1 MKRSENT
8 KRNLDK
14 YVDKSVKP
22 EIPKVLPAIPLRS
35 NLVIYPN
42 TVMPFLVGREKSL
55 IALEKAME
63 EMEGYLFV
71 VSQKDISIEDPKP
84 EDLYEV
90 GTVVKVLQIVKL
102 PDETYKVLVEGL
114 RRAKISGI
122 VEKDELFVFEVE
134 ILRAKYRK
142 TKKLEALMRK
152 VREYVN
158 SYFSMT
164 KKLPQEALLALE
176 DTTDPDR
183 FADFVASMIPAKLE
197 FKQELLETVHP
208 VRRLEKILS
217 FLMKELEIVKIE
229 EELDKK
235 VREKIEKS
243 QKEYFLREKLRAIR
257 EELEGEEDPEIREF
271 RERIEKEDLPDY
283 VKEKAMR
290 ELKRLE
296 KMSPYSP
303 EATVVRTY
311 LDWILSLPWNVR
323 TEDRMDMKK
332 ARRILERNH
341 YGLEKVKERILE
353 FLAVRRLAGNLR
365 APILCLV
372 GPPGVGK
379 TSLGRSLAEAMN
391 RRFVRMSLGGL
402 RDEAEIKGHRRTY
415 VGAMPGRILQLIRRA
430 GTKNPVILLD
440 EVDKMG
446 VSFQGD
452 PAAALLEV
460 LDPEQNCEFV
470 DNYLEIPFDLSE
482 AVFVVT
488 ANVLY
493 TIPPALKDRM
503 EIIEIPGYTDKEK
516 YEIAK
521 GYLIPRILKEYG
533 LSDDKLRFTPASVKA
548 IISDYTREAGVRNLA
563 RSLEKI
569 ARKSAL
575 RIIEGFDSV
584 KVSIRNLEE
593 FLGPPPFK
601 RDEILKKPEIGVA
614 TGLAWTPYGGTVI
627 LVESVVM
634 PGRGE
639 LVLTGQ
645 LGDVMRE
652 SARIALSLSR
662 KICGVSYRDVFENND
677 IHVHVP
683 EGAVPKDGPSAGVTM
698 VTSIISA
705 ITRKMVRNDLAMTGE
720 ITLRGRILPVGGVKE
735 KIMAAAR
742 SGLKTVVIPKDNEV
756 DLKEIPKDILR
767 KLEVK
772 LVDSIDEILEEV
784 ILDDEK

>member
-1 MKRSENT
+1 MKRSEGT
-8 KRNLDK
+8 KRNLDRF
-14 YVDKSVKP
+14 VERSVKP
-22 EIPKVLPAIPLRS
+22 EIPRVLPAIPMRS
-35 NLVIYPN
+35 NLIIYPN

-55 IALEKAME
+55 MALEKAME
-63 EMEGYLFV
+63 EREGHLFV
-71 VSQKDISIEDPKP
+71 VSQKDISVEDPKV
-84 EDLYEV
+84 EDLYDV
-90 GTVVKVLQIVKL
+90 GSIVKVLQIVKL

-114 RRAKISGI
+114 RRARISR
-122 VEKDELFVFEVE
+122 VLETESFFMFEVE
-134 ILRAKYRK
+134 ILKARYRK
-142 TKKLEALMRK
+142 TKRLEALMRK

-176 DTTDPDR
+176 DTSDPDR
-183 FADFVASMIPAKLE
+183 FADFVSSIIPAKLE

-208 VRRLEKILS
+208 AQRLEKILR
-217 FLMKELEIVKIE
+217 FLMKELEIVRIE

-243 QKEYFLREKLRAIR
+243 QKEYFLREKLRAIK

-271 RERIEKEDLPDY
+271 RERIEKGDFPEY

-290 ELKRLE
+290 ELERFE
-296 KMSPYSP
+296 KMSPYSA

-311 LDWILSLPWNVR
+311 LDWILSLPWNVK
-323 TEDRMDMKK
+323 TEDRMDIKK
-332 ARRILERNH
+332 ARKILEQNH

-353 FLAVRRLAGNLR
+353 FLAVRRLAKNLR

-391 RRFVRMSLGGL
+391 RKFVRMSLGGL

-415 VGAMPGRILQLIRRA
+415 VGAMPGRILQLVRRA
-430 GTKNPVILLD
+430 GVRNPVILLD

-460 LDPEQNCEFV
+460 LDPEQNREFV

-493 TIPPALKDRM
+493 TIPPALRDRM
-503 EIIEIPGYTDKEK
+503 EIIEIPGYTEMEK
-516 YEIAK
+516 YKIAK
-521 GYLIPRILKEYG
+521 GYIIPRILKEYG
-533 LSDDKLRFTPASVKA
+533 LSNGKLRFTPASVKA
-548 IISDYTREAGVRNLA
+548 IIREYTREAGVRNLA
-563 RSLEKI
+563 RNLEKI

-575 RIIEGFDSV
+575 KIIEGQDHV
-584 KVSIRNLEE
+584 KVGVKNLEE

-601 RDEILKKPEIGVA
+601 EEEILKRPEIGVA
-614 TGLAWTPYGGTVI
+614 TGLAWTPHGGTVI
-627 LVESVVM
+627 LVESAVM

-645 LGDVMRE
+645 MGDIMRE
-652 SARIALSLSR
+652 SARIALSLVR
-662 KICGVSYRDVFENND
+662 RICGSSYRDVFESSD
-677 IHVHVP
+677 IHIHVP

-698 VTSIISA
+698 VTSIISSV
-705 ITRKMVRNDLAMTGE
+705 TKRKVKSDVAMTGE
-720 ITLRGRILPVGGVKE
+720 ITLRGKVLPVGGIKE
-735 KIMAAAR
+735 KVMAAAR
-742 SGLKTVVIPKDNEV
+742 SGIKTVIIPKSNET
-756 DLKEIPKDILR
+756 DLREIPKETLKNLKVVLVEDVN
-767 KLEVK
+767 EV
-772 LVDSIDEILEEV
+772 LEEV
-784 ILDDEK
+784 MVDEE